1 MGDLQ
6 ARRYKECYVLGVDIT
21 PTDVSF
27 IGEAYRL
34 SGRLKCK
41 NKLLVYQLF
50 NGAAHYYLYGDPFNM
65 FDRIVEDCNSN
76 PFPGDT
82 LYINSECKISRD
94 VIRQT
99 GYKITINKE
108 KADYVVIPYKHN
120 YTSYA
125 FDILANKGD
134 DIFLFQSR
142 KKGFRTLSINKG
154 DIKKQLEDMGY
165 TDVVFFDEVVGSEC
179 YFIPKFDVYE
189 DIIANGANGVNYIYQ
204 KDLRVKPSV
213 ELSVETLNVW
223 KNITDDNIKAKL
235 LATSDCTKYPLTL
248 LYFIHTYWWRYI
260 YGISDAHVKRI
271 LDIIGYDESQ
281 SLTSNMFCRRVV
293 QPDDWNM
300 LTNLILDKVGAS
312 EEGGFIADKTFYELD
327 EIERNVLRYRMCVA
341 PFYIK
346 EPMDTETI
354 KIAKK

>member
-6 ARRYKECYVLGVDIT
+6 ARRYKECYVQKVHIT
-21 PTDVSF
+21 QTDVSL

-41 NKLLVYQLF
+41 NKLLVYQLL
-50 NGAAHYYLYGDPFNM
+50 NGTMHYYIYGDPFNM
-65 FDRIVEDCNSN
+65 FDRIVEDCNSD

-82 LYINSECKISRD
+82 LYINSECKLSRD
-94 VIRQT
+94 IIRQT

-108 KADYVVIPYKHN
+108 KADYVVIPYKHD
-120 YTSYA
+120 YTSYE

-134 DIFLFQSR
+134 DVFLFQSDKR
-142 KKGFRTLSINKG
+142 SFRTMCTNKG
-154 DIKKQLEDMGY
+154 DIKKQLEDGGY

-189 DIIANGANGVNYIYQ
+189 DIIANGANGVNYIYE
-204 KDLRVKPSV
+204 KDLRVKPSI

-223 KNITDDNIKAKL
+223 KNITDDNLKAKL
-235 LATSDCTKYPLTL
+235 LATSDCTKYPVTL
-248 LYFIHTYWWRYI
+248 IYFIHTYWWRYL

-271 LDIIGYDESQ
+271 LDIIGYDENQ
-281 SLTSNMFCRRVV
+281 SLANNMFYRRVV
-293 QPDDWNM
+293 QPDDWNL
-300 LTNLILDKVGAS
+300 LTKFILDKVGVS
-312 EEGGFIADKTFYELD
+312 EEGGFITDNNILNLDDLEKT
-327 EIERNVLRYRMCVA
+327 VLRSRLCVA